1 MKMLPAE
8 EQFALIKENTA
19 EIIMEE
25 ELLAKLKR
33 SVSLNKPLRCKLGID
48 PSAPDL
54 HLGHAVVLH
63 KMKQFQKL
71 GHQIVIILGDFT
83 GRVGDPTGRSET
95 RKQLSEEE
103 VLAHARTYQEQI
115 FHILDPERTELV
127 FNSKWLAEL
136 KFPEVIKLASTLTV
150 ARMMEREDFSRRYQE
165 NLPIS
170 IHEFFYPLMQG
181 YDSIVVRADI
191 EFGATEQKFNLLMGR
206 HLQREYGQEPQV
218 ALTMPIL
225 VGTDGVQNE
234 QKPGNYI
241 GITEPPEEIYGKTM
255 SIADEIMPEYFRL
268 ATSFS
273 LREAEE
279 IIADL
284 KTGRLHPRDA
294 KMRLAREI
302 VTLYHGADAAARAE
316 EAFKRVFQK
325 GELPADMPVLQ
336 LGPDGPFE
344 LILIM
349 VKAGMAS
356 SNSEARRLIQ
366 QGGVKVDGTVV
377 DSIDR
382 KLNPAATMSC
392 KWASAVSP
400 DFILKFEKAGK
411 DWRTYLRPFRSVPL
425 ACSLFFRHFTGLAPD
440 HGHDH

>member
-103 VLAHARTYQEQI
+103 VLANARTYQEQI

-225 VGTDGVQNE
+225 VGTDGVQ
-234 QKPGNYI
+234 
-241 GITEPPEEIYGKTM
+241 
-255 SIADEIMPEYFRL
+255 R
-268 ATSFS
+268 
-273 LREAEE
+273 
-279 IIADL
+279 
-284 KTGRLHPRDA
+284 
-294 KMRLAREI
+294 
-302 VTLYHGADAAARAE
+302 
-316 EAFKRVFQK
+316 
-325 GELPADMPVLQ
+325 
-336 LGPDGPFE
+336 
-344 LILIM
+344 
-349 VKAGMAS
+349 
-356 SNSEARRLIQ
+356 
-366 QGGVKVDGTVV
+366 
-377 DSIDR
+377 
-382 KLNPAATMSC
+382 
-392 KWASAVSP
+392 
-400 DFILKFEKAGK
+400 
-411 DWRTYLRPFRSVPL
+411 
-425 ACSLFFRHFTGLAPD
+425 
-440 HGHDH
+440 